1 MFTYLVHHG
10 DALGPD
16 VDPQRPLS
24 VAGLAKVNNL
34 ASRVAARDVRPR
46 IIWHSGKLRARQT
59 AAAFWR
65 ECNPLAEF
73 SASRWMQPGDPP
85 HIGDLLPVED
95 RDVMLVGHLPHLDRL
110 LDYLELPAAQPFPSH
125 GCVALERLE
134 SGWVER
140 WRLTG

>member
-1 MFTYLVHHG
+1 MFAYLVHHG

-24 VAGLAKVNNL
+24 VAGFAQVNNL
-34 ASRVAARDVRPR
+34 ASRVAACNVRPS

-65 ECNPLAEF
+65 ECNPLAKF

-85 HIGDLLPVED
+85 HIGDLLPAED

-110 LDYLELPAAQPFPSH
+110 LDYLESPAAQPFPPH
-125 GCVALERLE
+125 GCVALEHLE
-134 SGWVER
+134 SDWVER
-140 WRLTG
+140 WRLPG